1 MKSKILASL
10 YIVSTVVGL
19 SLVGQARA
27 AEKQLV
33 NADKSGVALHGY
45 DAVSYFAGQPMAG
58 KPEHASSIGGAKYLF
73 ASAEH
78 KAMFD
83 KEPAKYMPQYGGY
96 CAFGVAKGKLF
107 DIDPKTGQV
116 IGGKLYVNLNAQV
129 LADFNKDTA
138 GYIRTADGNWPGL
151 VKANGK

>member
-1 MKSKILASL
+1 MNTKSYVPLAAVWL
-10 YIVSTVVGL
+10 VIGL
-19 SLVGQARA
+19 GLICPAFA

-33 NADKSGVALHGY
+33 NADKNGVGLHGY
-45 DAVSYFAGQPMAG
+45 DSVSYFTGQPMPG
-58 KPEHASSIGGAKYLF
+58 KAEHASNTGGAKYHF
-73 ASAEH
+73 ATAEH

-83 KEPAKYMPQYGGY
+83 KEPRKYLPQYGGY

-129 LADFNKDTA
+129 LADFNQDAA
-138 GYIRTADGNWPGL
+138 GYIRTADGHWPGL
-151 VKANGK
+151 VKASGK